1 MKKISFLAVA
11 IAVML
16 MLNACSGGADT
27 SGLSENLKA
36 EYEFYEDSIGT
47 IKSTMGLSQ
56 EEADSVFTILVTE
69 CGVDEKTQYVFK
81 GNGDNVYTVWAGLL
95 QLEVTLKDNAVDTV
109 MQGTEQIYPAVHTQI
124 DNEAGTTSDKEK
136 ITELSGH
143 ELITIDG
150 HPVLYDYLSTAHKV
164 WDEYADGRIDFA
176 DDYSD
181 DYKAGKT
188 VLVVDA
194 YTAIE
199 QGKEEHEIK
208 GFEIYPS
215 EEMTLDNSLEIAKS
229 YIPMDILEKW
239 YSLAWS
245 RKYIKEESERYEI
258 LYTPTENGKAAFDS
272 QEKDYNYV
280 AISIHIENGNVEFI
294 GISST
299 NPLSRMPGYQQQEWE
314 YDLLNK

>member
-109 MQGTEQIYPAVHTQI
+109 MQGTEQ
-124 DNEAGTTSDKEK
+124 DRK
-136 ITELSGH
+136 
-143 ELITIDG
+143 
-150 HPVLYDYLSTAHKV
+150 ST
-164 WDEYADGRIDFA
+164 R
-176 DDYSD
+176 
-181 DYKAGKT
+181 
-188 VLVVDA
+188 L
-194 YTAIE
+194 
-199 QGKEEHEIK
+199 
-208 GFEIYPS
+208 
-215 EEMTLDNSLEIAKS
+215 NSS
-229 YIPMDILEKW
+229 H
-239 YSLAWS
+239 S
-245 RKYIKEESERYEI
+245 
-258 LYTPTENGKAAFDS
+258 
-272 QEKDYNYV
+272 
-280 AISIHIENGNVEFI
+280 
-294 GISST
+294 
-299 NPLSRMPGYQQQEWE
+299 
-314 YDLLNK
+314 